1 MLKMLGS
8 ACRVCLGWMVSTAL
22 GWFAGQWLQD
32 LLAPDLARPTV
43 NDGRKVSEYLSSLPP
58 LAHGA
63 RLLAMGLGI
72 VLGTYLVRRM
82 PGNLPN
88 EAWVLTFL
96 LAAGTVFDVLRVDH
110 GPALSIATVSLVL
123 PCAWMGMALASRQRP

>member
-1 MLKMLGS
+1 MLKMLESGS
-8 ACRVCLGWMVSTAL
+8 RVCLGWMVSTAL

-58 LAHGA
+58 LAHGV

-72 VLGTYLVRRM
+72 VLGTYLARRM
-82 PGNLPN
+82 PGNRPN

-96 LAAGTVFDVLRVDH
+96 LAAGTVFDVLLW
-110 GPALSIATVSLVL
+110 GSIQIVHNNSDCILRHIPYTAT
-123 PCAWMGMALASRQRP
+123 GG

>member
-1 MLKMLGS
+1 MAKVLWS
-8 ACRVCLGWMVSTAL
+8 ACRVCLGWMVSTAF
-22 GWFAGQWLQD
+22 GWFAGQRLQD
-32 LLAPDLARPTV
+32 LLAPHLDRPSV
-43 NDGRKVSEYLSSLPP
+43 NDGSRVSEYLSSLPP
-58 LAHGA
+58 SAHGA

-82 PGNLPN
+82 PGNQPN

-123 PCAWMGMALASRQRP
+123 PCAWMGMALASGQRP